1 MSYLRSAVWCLAV
14 SLLAACANTPEQRD
28 STLGSLESVEIEL
41 DTSADIGSLSVD
53 RAIETYEGLAEN
65 IGTGELNAKAMRSL
79 ADLEMQRLAK
89 AFDEGD
95 ASLNESSYD
104 KAIHWYQKL
113 LVTYPDYPERE
124 DVLYQLA
131 RAYEQSGR
139 VEKAVRTLKLLARV
153 YPRSPRV
160 DEAHFR
166 RGEILFMDLR
176 YEEAEHAYSNVVA
189 MGRSSKFYEQALF
202 KYGWSIFKQ
211 DRCVDSL
218 TVFFT
223 LLDSK
228 LNQNM
233 APSEL
238 VKLEFLDKSELEL
251 VREVDRV
258 INLCLTQKDDPVYLS
273 SYLEGKPARAYEFL
287 IYEWLA
293 QYYLAQ
299 ERPYDAAKVFTAFYK
314 RAPWHPFGVLYQ
326 DRAIEIYRQQGRK
339 DLIVPA
345 KAEYVMRYE
354 GMTEYW
360 ANASHNNYFEF
371 LVRTDTASIDAVK
384 ALLKSHL
391 LDLAKYNHAEAQK
404 KGLMVGYW
412 EAVKWYRRYL
422 KYFPQGEE
430 AATINFMLAEALYED
445 KSYNEAALEYER
457 TGYEYGEHDKAAE
470 AAYAALLAYAAHE
483 RGLKGKAKADWHHLA
498 VKSALKFADTFPKDP
513 RTPAVLVKT
522 AEEFYQAKRYDE
534 AVVSAQRVIDLYPD
548 VDKKL
553 KRNALI
559 VLAHTYFE
567 QAQFNIAEL
576 YYAELVALLPKGDP
590 VYKEAKSR
598 LVATIYKQA
607 EHLKAEGALPGAI
620 DEFKRLLKV
629 VPDTEMRPVV
639 EFDIATLYIVLDNW
653 ESALE
658 ILEPFAT
665 KYPRHKLAAA
675 AAEKVAAGYLKL
687 EKHAKAANAL
697 VDLTK
702 MKQSPDMMRESLW
715 KAAELYEQVGDLE
728 NAVNTYLQ
736 YTMDFPAP
744 LEPALEAQYRIG
756 QIYKMQGRNFNYRV
770 QLQKIY
776 DADQKGRNQRTAR
789 TRYLAAQAA
798 FELAEPL
805 YQRYARV
812 RLVEPIRQNMKLKDQ
827 YMKQALAAYNKAAE
841 LEVAEYTTAATYRIA
856 AMYAD
861 FSTKLMESDRPVN
874 LNEEELE
881 QYELMLE
888 EQAFPFEEKA
898 IDLHIANVDRIV
910 SGIYDEWVKK
920 SLKALAEFMPVRY
933 KKLERRDAV
942 YSSLE

>member
-1 MSYLRSAVWCLAV
+1 MNLRRALLFLMSF
-14 SLLAACANTPEQRD
+14 LLTACAGTPEKND
-28 STLGSLESVEIEL
+28 TTLGSLDSMEIDL
-41 DTSADIGSLSVD
+41 DETPRQGLSVD
-53 RAIETYEGLAEN
+53 RAIETYEGLAQD
-65 IGTGELNAKAMRSL
+65 IGAGELNAKAMRSL
-79 ADLEMQRLAK
+79 ADLEMQRVGK
-89 AFDEGD
+89 AFDDGD
-95 ASLNESSYD
+95 PSLDENSYD

-113 LVTYPDYPERE
+113 LVTYPKYPERE

-139 VEKAVRTLKLLARV
+139 VEKAVRALKLVARL
-153 YPRSPRV
+153 YPHSPRV

-166 RGEILFMDLR
+166 RGEILFADLR

-189 MGRSSKFYEQALF
+189 IGHSSKFYEQALF
-202 KYGWSIFKQ
+202 KYGWSIYKQ
-211 DRCVDSL
+211 DRCVDSM

-238 VKLEFLDKSELEL
+238 SQLAFLDKSEKEL
-251 VREVDRV
+251 VGEVDRV
-258 INLCLTQKDDPVYLS
+258 INLCVSQKDDPVYLS
-273 SYLEGKPARAYEFL
+273 AYLEGKPARAYEFL

-293 QYYLAQ
+293 QYYLEQ
-299 ERPYDAAKVFTAFYK
+299 ERPYDAAKVFSAFYK
-314 RAPWHPFGVLYQ
+314 RAPWHPYGVLYQ
-326 DRAIEIYRQQGRK
+326 DRAIEIYRNQGRK
-339 DLIVPA
+339 DLIIPA
-345 KAEYVMRYE
+345 KVEYVLRYE
-354 GMTEYW
+354 GMTEHW
-360 ANASHNNYFEF
+360 ANTSHNNYFEF
-371 LVRTDTASIDAVK
+371 LVRTDTKSVDAVK
-384 ALLKSHL
+384 KLLKSHL
-391 LDLAKYNHAEAQK
+391 LDLAKYNHAKAQK
-404 KGLMVGYW
+404 TALMVDYW
-412 EAVKWYRRYL
+412 EAIKWYRRYL
-422 KYFPQGEE
+422 KYFPEGEE
-430 AATINFMLAEALYED
+430 AATINFMLAEALFED

-457 TGYEYGEHDKAAE
+457 TGYQYGEHDKAAE
-470 AAYAALLAYAAHE
+470 AAYAALLAYAE
-483 RGLKGKAKADWHHLA
+483 YEKSLKGKEKADWHHQA
-498 VKSALKFADTFPKDP
+498 TKSALKFADTFPGDP
-513 RTPAVLVKT
+513 RTPTVLVKT
-522 AEEFYQAKRYDE
+522 AEEFYQAKRYGE
-534 AVVSAQRVIDLYPD
+534 AVTSAQRVIDVYPD

-553 KRNALI
+553 KRSALI
-559 VLAHTYFE
+559 ILANTYFE
-567 QAQFNIAEL
+567 QEKYNIAEL
-576 YYAELVALLPKGDP
+576 YYADLVALLPKGDP
-590 VYKEAKSR
+590 MHKEAKSR
-598 LVATIYKQA
+598 LVAAIYKQA
-607 EHLKAEGALPGAI
+607 EHLKVEGALPGAI
-620 DEFKRLLKV
+620 EEFNRLLKV
-629 VPDTEMRPVV
+629 VPDTPMRPVV

-653 ESALE
+653 EKALD
-658 ILEPFAT
+658 ILEPFAA
-665 KYPRHKLAAA
+665 KYPRHELTPA

-697 VDLTK
+697 VGLTK
-702 MKQSPDMMRESLW
+702 TKQSPDMMRESLW

-736 YTMDFPAP
+736 YAMDFPAP
-744 LEPALEAQYRIG
+744 LEAALEAQYKIG
-756 QIYKMQGRNFNYRV
+756 QIYRMQNKNFNYRV

-805 YQRYARV
+805 YKRYARV

-920 SLKALAEFMPVRY
+920 SLKSLAEFMPVRY

-942 YSSLE
+942 YSSLD